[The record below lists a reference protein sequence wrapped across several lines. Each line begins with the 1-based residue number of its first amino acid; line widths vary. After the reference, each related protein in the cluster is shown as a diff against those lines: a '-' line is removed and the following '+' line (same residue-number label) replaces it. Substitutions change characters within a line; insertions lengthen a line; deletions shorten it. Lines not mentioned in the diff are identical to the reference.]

1 MKSILLVTFALLGM
15 VVAACGR
22 DVSRQRMGDL
32 IVTFSTEPNP
42 VRVGEALLKVRITAK
57 GGVSISPSE
66 VRFHSYPFVFRV
78 KDSLA
83 SPDEVVRVAEASP
96 DQDGYSAKVTFDKPG
111 PWKVTVKIIR
121 PEKPDTLVTFTLDV
135 RG

>member
-1 MKSILLVTFALLGM
+1 MKSVLLVTFVLLVT

-22 DVSRQRMGDL
+22 DVSRQTVGDL
-32 IVTFSTEPNP
+32 VVTFSTEPNP

-57 GGVSISPSE
+57 GGIPISPSA
-66 VRFHSYPFVFRV
+66 VRFHYYPFVFRV

-83 SPDEVVRVAEASP
+83 SPDEVVRVADASP
-96 DQDGYSAKVTFDKPG
+96 DQDGYSAKVTFEKPG